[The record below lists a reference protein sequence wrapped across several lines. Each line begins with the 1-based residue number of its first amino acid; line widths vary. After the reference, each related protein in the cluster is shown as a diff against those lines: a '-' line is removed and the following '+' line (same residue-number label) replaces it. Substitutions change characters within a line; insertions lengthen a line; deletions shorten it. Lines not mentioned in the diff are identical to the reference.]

1 MSELLD
7 LAGIGLPGWF
17 IIAAAIVFV
26 MERVGLF
33 RFTWRHIR
41 DRREFEQEQ
50 REAES
55 AARQSEQVAL
65 WSQMAQLQTKALD
78 QNELLLEFVIDQ
90 NIVRQEKHDQHMAV
104 GLQEIAKNWKQV
116 HEELRQLQTEMGVM
130 VGIAKQEKRIGKA

>member
-17 IIAAAIVFV
+17 LIVAAIVFV

-78 QNELLLEFVIDQ
+78 QSELLLEFILDQ
-90 NIVRQEKHDQHMAV
+90 NRERLEKHDQHMADC
-104 GLQEIAKNWKQV
+104 LKEIAT
-116 HEELRQLQTEMGVM
+116 ELRYLQTKMEVM
-130 VGIAKQEKRIGKA
+130 VGINKEKRIDKA

>member
-1 MSELLD
+1 MDELLN

-17 IIAAAIVFV
+17 VIIAAIVFI

-33 RFTWRHIR
+33 NFAWKHIR
-41 DRREFEQEQ
+41 DRREFEQQQ
-50 REAES
+50 REAEN

-90 NIVRQEKHDQHMAV
+90 NRERLEKHDQHMADC
-104 GLQEIAKNWKQV
+104 LKDIAENWKLANV
-116 HEELRQLQTEMGVM
+116 EIRQLQTKIGIM
-130 VGIAKQEKRIGKA
+130 VGIMEQDHE